1 MDMGAYVV
9 VINAEQVTVTGNKP
23 DGKLYFRHVNG
34 RPGSWKTETFNE
46 LQRVS
51 VGAAVALSVL
61 TGGVCLRALLFW
73 VGWLLACGFRKFCEC
88 NVFFET
94 GTQTSMKACKTQ
106 HSITKL

>member
-23 DGKLYFRHVNG
+23 DAKLYFRHVNG

-51 VGAAVALSVL
+51 GCVGGTWCTYIIDNGQLGALGAFLGVV
-61 TGGVCLRALLFW
+61 TGGVRH
-73 VGWLLACGFRKFCEC
+73 WLLARPWTIVHEC
-88 NVFFET
+88 VE
-94 GTQTSMKACKTQ
+94 S
-106 HSITKL
+106 